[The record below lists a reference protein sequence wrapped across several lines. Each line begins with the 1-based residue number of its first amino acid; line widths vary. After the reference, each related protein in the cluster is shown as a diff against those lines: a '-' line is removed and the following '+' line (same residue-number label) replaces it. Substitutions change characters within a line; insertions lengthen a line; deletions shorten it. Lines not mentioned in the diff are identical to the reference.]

1 MTVTWPPVAAQHT
14 ATMPVGRYPGFRR
27 LFAPG
32 ELTLGLIMSLETYP
46 DTPAPMM
53 LRRRPYADLMADLA
67 ADVLPV
73 FPSLKQG
80 EDTPA

>member
-32 ELTLGLIMSLETYP
+32 ELTFGLIMPLEHTQIHRP
-46 DTPAPMM
+46 
-53 LRRRPYADLMADLA
+53 RRCS
-67 ADVLPV
+67 ADVP
-73 FPSLKQG
+73 
-80 EDTPA
+80 TPT